1 MMKNGGLNINVSG
14 TNTNIANIS
23 QGDGNTLKAN
33 IDSHISNSEQEL
45 EHALVSLR
53 KAIESDNA
61 LSQAQRQAAISDLSS
76 FTEEVK
82 KPTSEQDTGTK
93 KLFWERLTEILKFS
107 SALISLSVVVAKL
120 TGLA

>member
-1 MMKNGGLNINVSG
+1 MKNGGLHIDISG

-23 QGDGNTLKAN
+23 QGDKNTLKAS
-33 IDSHISNSEQEL
+33 IESHISKCEQEL

-53 KAIESDNA
+53 QAIESDTT
-61 LSQAQRQAAISDLSS
+61 LSQAQRQAAVSDLSS

-82 KPTSEQDTGTK
+82 KPISEQDPGTK

-120 TGLA
+120 TGFA